1 MTEKIR
7 QTDITKNRSRTLAI
21 SYSAV
26 PSFDCQEHVFFFPS
40 RLTDFVKPS
49 RVLCA
54 HANFT
59 QSLKIYALLA

>member
-26 PSFDCQEHVFFFPS
+26 PSFDWKMFFFPS